1 MSFLQLDF
9 PPLAAASLAALAC
22 ALVGNYLVLTR
33 RAMFSDALSHVMLPG
48 VLVAYLVTGTTAS
61 LPMLAGGLG
70 AAFVAAGLVQALIRY
85 GRVEP
90 GAALGVV
97 FTSLFA
103 GGIVLM
109 EQSGAA
115 RTTFDVHH
123 ILYGSLEALVW
134 PDARG
139 IASLADPAALAAL
152 PQALPRMVLVLA
164 LVGAMVAAL
173 RKDLALVAFDADFAR
188 ASGVPVRR
196 AELALLAATALATV
210 AAFEAVG
217 VVLAVAMIVCPAAT
231 ARLLTRRLPAQI
243 GLSLALALGAVWLGY
258 AIAVLGPPA
267 LGHDLALNAA
277 GVIGTVAGLAF
288 VAAAWRAGV
297 RPRPA

>member
-70 AAFVAAGLVQALIRY
+70 AAFVAAGLVQVLIRY

-196 AELALLAATALATV
+196 AELALLAATASNAAT
-210 AAFEAVG
+210 
-217 VVLAVAMIVCPAAT
+217 VAMIVCPAAT